1 MQPAV
6 TNIAVKFDL
15 KKPKTGTAYQCP
27 DELPAVFAGEKLVV
41 YGLVDASTSIEGTAI
56 LNGEILGKP
65 IQHEVP
71 FKSQPSSSSGMY
83 PVHRLAAKALISD
96 WEDARKSQDTIV
108 GLSVESGVVS
118 SHTAFIAVDE
128 ESSKPVEG
136 ALRTWDIQAEPE
148 QLCQMMSSASYFSY
162 APDDCLLDCG
172 ESEEESDDDMG
183 FGLMDCESGG
193 VRELESSVSSIPSQS
208 AAPLIPPTLA
218 APTDT
223 LSSVIASQQA
233 DGSWQ
238 LSSVIFQILSK
249 SKTEVEDACPVQLL
263 GDSPVVGRVWAT
275 ILVLTI
281 LDSKCKGQCDEWELI
296 AIKAEKWLKK
306 QVLPKGVDTS
316 NFYSAA
322 RSLIV

>member
-6 TNIAVKFDL
+6 TNVAVKFDL
-15 KKPKTGTAYQCP
+15 KKPKTGTAYQSP
-27 DELPAVFAGEKLVV
+27 DELPPVFAGEKLVV
-41 YGLVDASTSIEGTAI
+41 YGLVDASTSIEGTAV

-65 IQHEVP
+65 IQHKVP
-71 FKSQPSSSSGMY
+71 FRSQPSSSSGMY

-128 ESSKPVEG
+128 ENSKPMEG
-136 ALRTWDIQAEPE
+136 ALRTWDIQAQPE
-148 QLCQMMSSASYFSY
+148 QLRTLYSKY
-162 APDDCLLDCG
+162 DGL
-172 ESEEESDDDMG
+172 SEEESDDDMG
-183 FGLMDCESGG
+183 FGLMDCES
-193 VRELESSVSSIPSQS
+193 ELESSVSSIPSQS
-208 AAPLIPPTLA
+208 AAPLVPPTLA

-275 ILVLTI
+275 ILALTI

-296 AIKAEKWLKK
+296 AIKAEKWLNK